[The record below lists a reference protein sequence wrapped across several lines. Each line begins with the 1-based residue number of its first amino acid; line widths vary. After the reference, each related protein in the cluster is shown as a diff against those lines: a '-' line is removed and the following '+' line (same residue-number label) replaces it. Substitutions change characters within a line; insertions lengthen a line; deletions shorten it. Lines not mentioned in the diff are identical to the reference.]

1 MWFQK
6 SKRNFKNIILKSLL
20 VCFFLPNAFSLV
32 CAQIP
37 DSLQQVIN
45 SGDPKQ
51 TILAYQQLY
60 EMSFFGDPEQS
71 LKYIQEAIDIAGKN
85 EMSKELV
92 LLYIQA
98 GVANIDRSNFKEA
111 EQYYQLALD
120 KALEIKDSTMLPNI
134 YGNFGNIHMYRGNYE
149 EAISLFIKTYS
160 LFEKAG
166 NERGML
172 KALGALGNLNM
183 QLPDYEQAISYY
195 KKAYDRFRKIED
207 IEGAVTTLMNIGI
220 CYTNLDQYKKADENY
235 RLAYDESIKSGYKK
249 LAAQCLAN
257 RAIVFQYTKRY
268 AEALELSN
276 EAYLIFDDLGDEIEK
291 ASCMKDIGVTL
302 FKQGYYT
309 QALGKYLQSYD
320 LIKESG
326 KIGSIEA
333 LLEKIVVA
341 YDSLRNYKEA
351 FSYSILLHEIK
362 DSLYNAETHEQI
374 LELRNKFELEQKEK
388 EIEIQNLLIEKQNS
402 EMDRYE
408 HERWLFIILLVLFA
422 LSAWLFFNRFK
433 LKQKHKEE
441 NLMRKNIETEQHLL
455 RSQMNPHFIFNS
467 LNSIQ
472 GLISS
477 NDSYLAEM
485 YLSKFAQLVR
495 SILENSKKTS
505 LSLSEDINNLKL
517 YLDLESM
524 RFGDSFEYHLIIDP
538 VINTENVFI
547 PPLLV
552 QPFVEN
558 SIKHG
563 LIKMTGK
570 KGAIK
575 IDYFKQGEYL
585 MVVVEDNGI
594 GRDTSLKLK
603 ERGSNH
609 KSLGMKVTQERLDSL
624 NKQLKTQASAEI
636 IDLFDDSGGAA
647 GTKVVIKI
655 PYQNL

>member
-1 MWFQK
+1 MGVQK
-6 SKRNFKNIILKSLL
+6 SKRNLKNIVLKSLL
-20 VCFFLPNAFSLV
+20 VCIFLPISFSLV

-37 DSLQQVIN
+37 DSLQEVIS

-60 EMSFFGDPEQS
+60 EMSFYSDPEQS
-71 LKYIQEAIDIAGKN
+71 LKYIQYAIDMAQKN
-85 EMSKELV
+85 DMSKELV

-98 GVANIDRSNFKEA
+98 GVTNIDRSNFKEA

-134 YGNFGNIHMYRGNYE
+134 YGNFGNIHMFRGNYE

-172 KALGALGNLNM
+172 KVLGALGNLNM

-195 KKAYDRFRKIED
+195 EKAYDRFRKIED

-220 CYTNLDQYKKADENY
+220 CYTNLDQYEKAEENY
-235 RLAYDESIKSGYKK
+235 RLAYDESIKSGYRK

-257 RAIVFQYTKRY
+257 RAILFQYTERY
-268 AEALELSN
+268 TEALELSN
-276 EAYLIFDDLGDEIEK
+276 EACRIFDDLGDEIEK

-302 FKQGYYT
+302 FKQGHYT
-309 QALGKYLQSYD
+309 QALEKYLQSYD

-333 LLEKIVVA
+333 LFEKIVVA

-362 DSLYNAETHEQI
+362 DSLYNSETHEQV
-374 LELRNKFELEQKEK
+374 LELRSKFELEQKEK

-408 HERWLFIILLVLFA
+408 RERWLFIILIVLLA

-433 LKQKHKEE
+433 LKQKNKEE

-524 RFGDSFEYHLIIDP
+524 RFGDSFKYKLIIDP
-538 VINTENVFI
+538 VIDTDNVFI

-563 LIKMTGK
+563 LIKMTGR
-570 KGAIK
+570 KGVIK
-575 IDYFKQGEYL
+575 IDYFRQGEYL

-594 GRDTSLKLK
+594 GRDTSSKLK